1 MNPEVQAVVLG
12 VVEGLTEFLPISST
26 GHLIVAERLIGYRDT
41 GEVFTIVIQL
51 GAILA
56 VVWFYW
62 RELLNQVTRLFQGSR
77 RARRFWLNL
86 IVASVPAAV
95 IGLLFEKAIKAALF
109 SPLTVAITLILGGV
123 VLWWAETRRKTT
135 IPPENSGVK
144 PEPDLDS
151 VTLRQAAF
159 IGVAQAVAVIPGVSR
174 SGASI
179 VGGLLTGLNRVT
191 ATAFS
196 FFMGIPVLGGAGLYS
211 LYKAR
216 NALGSIPGGSLALI
230 LGTAVAFV
238 TALISVGWLLKYVST
253 HDFRGFAVYRV
264 IAGALILVLIA
275 TGVMR

>member
-1 MNPEVQAVVLG
+1 MNPEVQAVMLG
-12 VVEGLTEFLPISST
+12 VVEGMTEFLPISST
-26 GHLIVAERLIGYRDT
+26 GHLIVAEQLIGYRDT

-62 RELLNQVTRLFQGSR
+62 RELLGQVTRLFQGSR
-77 RARRFWLNL
+77 RARGFWLNL
-86 IVASVPAAV
+86 VVASIPAAV
-95 IGLLFEKAIKAALF
+95 IGLGFEKAIKAALF

-123 VLWWAETRRKTT
+123 VLWFVEAARRE
-135 IPPENSGVK
+135 PVQHGASDVK
-144 PEPDLDS
+144 AEPDLDS
-151 VTLRQAAF
+151 VTLRQAAL

-264 IAGALILVLIA
+264 IAGALILLLIA

>member
-62 RELLNQVTRLFQGSR
+62 RELLGQITRLFQGR
-77 RARRFWLNL
+77 LEAWRFWLNL
-86 IVASVPAAV
+86 VVASIPAAV
-95 IGLLFEKAIKAALF
+95 IGLGFEKAIKAALF
-109 SPLTVAITLILGGV
+109 SPLTVAVTLILGGV
-123 VLWWAETRRKTT
+123 VLWFVETSRKATPAEDSNVKT
-135 IPPENSGVK
+135 
-144 PEPDLDS
+144 EPDLDS
-151 VTLRQAAF
+151 VTLRQAAL